1 MAVVF
6 CVIIYSNYYI
16 QCFQSVIFYVYV
28 KVNKEVYADTYS
40 DFLKI
45 DPNLTKSPA
54 NFVSLSLINSP
65 TTESN
70 DCIQKKDQNDP
81 TVYD

>member
-45 DPNLTKSPA
+45 DPNLTKSPGLKP
-54 NFVSLSLINSP
+54 NHDVLSRISRYGINS
-65 TTESN
+65 
-70 DCIQKKDQNDP
+70 
-81 TVYD
+81 